1 MKTLTVLWVLILLGP
16 AQAQEEAAVDA
27 VKKEVVYESF
37 ALPGVP
43 VLQKRDR
50 RRTVFHFPDL
60 ATAVLKAR
68 VEDPLTTSL
77 KFDAAQPSHRPTGT
91 RAPTLKLEAAQLARL
106 PTRFSRQLAQ
116 WNEPHGETMRT
127 LLNEIRKAE
136 KSGDT
141 TTYNRLAKSYRIWA
155 DKYLVRGAK
164 PTNKQ
169 TP

>member
-60 ATAVLKAR
+60 TPAVLKAR
-68 VEDPLTTSL
+68 P
-77 KFDAAQPSHRPTGT
+77 KGT
-91 RAPTLKLEAAQLARL
+91 QAPTLKLEAARPARL
-106 PTRFSRQLAQ
+106 PTRFSRQLVQ

-127 LLNEIRKAE
+127 LLNEISKAE

-141 TTYNRLAKSYRIWA
+141 ATYNRLAKSYRIWA

-164 PTNKQ
+164 PANKQ